1 MNWESITK
9 THRQRGITEVD
20 IMALEKKFSNTVPD
34 KQEQKREITRL
45 TELLEEDKNTIYNL
59 FFADIPM
66 EEAKGEI

>member
-1 MNWESITK
+1 
-9 THRQRGITEVD
+9 
-20 IMALEKKFSNTVPD
+20 MALEKKFSNTVPD